1 MKVEFDE
8 KMEVH
13 DIRDRLRRSQTERSA
28 ILEAKVA
35 QCNMKKQ
42 AMQIEG
48 HEALSEFEVLAPPWK
63 QQCEHAL
70 NVIAKFA
77 YSEHTAWRSR
87 VKVGYAHQYEKWV
100 ISEMRCGI
108 SPPTPPVPYP
118 PCVFFKEPIIC

>member
-13 DIRDRLRRSQTERSA
+13 DIRDRLCRSQTERTV

-35 QCNMKKQ
+35 QCSMKKQ

-48 HEALSEFEVLAPPWK
+48 HEALSEFIVLAPPWK

-70 NVIAKFA
+70 NVIAKFS

-87 VKVGYAHQYEKWV
+87 VKVGYTHQYEKWN
-100 ISEMRCGI
+100 IFEIGYGI
-108 SPPTPPVPYP
+108 SPPTPPASCP
-118 PCVFFKEPIIC
+118 PCVFLKNQ